1 MDRLRFRADTI
12 SAQISGVLTAWGMAP
27 EQVATTAAVMTHTDL
42 SGIDSHGI
50 SMLMSYETLRRSER
64 LRLDARPEV
73 VRRTAAMALI
83 DAQGG
88 LGHPAAVV
96 ATDLAVEMARA
107 AGVGVVSVRNSHH
120 FGAAGHYA
128 AMAAEAGMIGLVTTS
143 AKIVNVVPT
152 GGALPRLTTNPIAFA
167 APARHNPPFVL
178 DMSTSTVASNKIKVY
193 DLLGRPVPQG
203 WVTDEAGDPV
213 TDPGTAMAYIHEHL
227 HGGLTPLGGDGV
239 TGGHKGYGLAV
250 MVQILS
256 AALSGA
262 DFAARR
268 PRGAPEDI
276 GHFFLALDPS
286 VLRPD
291 GGYLDDVD
299 ELLDTLRA
307 TPPVDA
313 EVPVVVAG
321 DPERRHREDRTEHGV
336 PLPDSLLRKLEA
348 VCGRARVPFL
358 LDAAHAQNRRSAT
371 S

>member
-1 MDRLRFRADTI
+1 MDMLRFPADTI
-12 SAQISGVLTAWGMAP
+12 RAQIAGVLTAWGMAP
-27 EQVATTAAVMTHTDL
+27 EQVVTTAAVMTHTDL

-50 SMLMSYETLRRSER
+50 SMLMSYEELWRSGR
-64 LRLDARPEV
+64 LRLDAQPEV
-73 VRRTAAMALI
+73 VRRTAAMALV

-88 LGHPAAVV
+88 LGHPAAV
-96 ATDLAVEMARA
+96 AAMELAIGMARA

-120 FGAAGHYA
+120 FGAAGYYA
-128 AMAAEAGMIGLVTTS
+128 AMAAEAGLIGLVTTS
-143 AKIVNVVPT
+143 AKVVSVVPT

-167 APARHNPPFVL
+167 APARRNPPFVL
-178 DMSTSTVASNKIKVY
+178 DMSTSTVAANKVKVF

-213 TDPGTAMAYIHEHL
+213 TDPAAAMAYLHEHL
-227 HGGLTPLGGDGV
+227 YGGLTPLGGDGA

-262 DFAARR
+262 DLAARR
-268 PRGAPEDI
+268 PPGAPEDI
-276 GHFFLALDPS
+276 GHFLLALDPS

-299 ELLDTLRA
+299 ELLDTLRE

-313 EVPVVVAG
+313 EAPVVVAG
-321 DPERRHREDRTEHGV
+321 DPERRHREERAEHGV
-336 PLPDSLLRKLEA
+336 PLPGSLLRKLEA
-348 VCGRARVPFL
+348 VCERARVPFL
-358 LDAAHAQNRRSAT
+358 LDASRSADGGTTT